1 MPINLFRD
9 DTVTFFASLFF
20 VFVLNNM
27 APSAANAQG
36 IPKCTPATTLAT
48 IFSQTGSN
56 ECSVTPDKVDIDIYQ
71 FGVCTSEPS
80 VTDTSNCD
88 FFLNNSSPTTL
99 NLTAGASGTLA
110 GATLAEIGQK
120 NYTHLVLVM
129 GNAIKFA
136 TTFEFSIPQLGFDGA
151 SGLLCWTNGQ
161 SNGFLTPAA
170 SDNSI
175 TCGSNPSP
183 TLTTYSY
190 PYFGVSGN
198 YLITENLSGKGNSYT
213 LVEGPVPSNV
223 ATSDGGSNY
232 IHVRQNMPT
241 SLDLRTADLANLV
254 VDISF
259 KVTDAAKLTF
269 HEDPVAG
276 IYCATA
282 STPCVGN
289 IEVNF
294 IDILISSP

>member
-1 MPINLFRD
+1 MTINLFRD
-9 DTVTFFASLFF
+9 RGVTFFAWLFF
-20 VFVLNNM
+20 VFILNM
-27 APSAANAQG
+27 MVPTTAHAQG
-36 IPKCTPATTLAT
+36 IPKCTPTTTLAT
-48 IFSQTGSN
+48 IFAQTGNN
-56 ECSVTPDKVDIDIYQ
+56 ECSVTPDKVDMEIYQ
-71 FGVCTSEPS
+71 FGVCTSDPS

-88 FFLNNSSPTTL
+88 FFLNSNSPTTL

-110 GATLAEIGQK
+110 GATLTEIGQK

-129 GNAIKFA
+129 GNAIKFS
-136 TTFEFSIPQLGFDGA
+136 TTFGFITPQLGFDGA
-151 SGLLCWTNGQ
+151 SGPLCWTNGQ

-183 TLTTYSY
+183 ALTTYSY
-190 PYFGVSGN
+190 PYFVVSGN
-198 YLITENLSGKGNSYT
+198 YSVTENLSGKGNSYT
-213 LVEGPVPSNV
+213 LIQGPVPSTV
-223 ATSDGGSNY
+223 SSSDGGGNY
-232 IHVRQNMPT
+232 IHLRQTMPT
-241 SLDLRTADLANLV
+241 ALDLRAADLANLA

-269 HEDPVAG
+269 YQNPAAG
-276 IYCATA
+276 IYCATPN
-282 STPCVGN
+282 TPCVGN